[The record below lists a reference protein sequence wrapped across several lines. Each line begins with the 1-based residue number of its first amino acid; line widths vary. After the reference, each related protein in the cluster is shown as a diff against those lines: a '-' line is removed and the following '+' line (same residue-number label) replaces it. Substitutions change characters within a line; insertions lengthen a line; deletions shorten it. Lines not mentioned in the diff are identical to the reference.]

1 MTYTQ
6 QKTYGSAGMRDAFD
20 ALEQG
25 TDDWLFARLGC
36 VTASRIADVVQR
48 TRSGYGAARHTYM
61 GQLISERLTG
71 IPTEMFQTPAMRW
84 GNEMEASAVDAYQ
97 AATGADV
104 FRVGF
109 LMHPVIAFSGASPD
123 RLISSDGL
131 LEVKCPTS
139 PTHIEMLL
147 TGHIPDRYILQMQ
160 WQMACAARQW
170 CDFVSYDPR
179 MPEPHEMFIT
189 RVARD
194 DEKIASLEAEVA
206 QFLGEADHKVAALML
221 GASVN

>member
-1 MTYTQ
+1 MAFAQ
-6 QKTYGSAGMRDAFD
+6 QKLFGSDGLAADLAS
-20 ALEQG
+20 LEQG
-25 TDDWLFARLGC
+25 TGDWLSARLGC

-84 GNEMEASAVDAYQ
+84 GNDMEASAVDAYQ

-104 FRVGF
+104 IRVGF
-109 LMHPVIAFSGASPD
+109 LLHPKIAFSGASPD
-123 RLISSDGL
+123 RLISHDGL

-139 PTHIEMLL
+139 PTHVDMLL
-147 TGHIPDRYILQMQ
+147 TGQIPERYVLQMQ
-160 WQMACAARQW
+160 WQMACAERQW

-179 MPEPHEMFIT
+179 MPELHEIFIK
-189 RVARD
+189 RLARD
-194 DEKIASLEAEVA
+194 DDKIATLEAEVT
-206 QFLGEADHKVAALML
+206 QFLWEVDDKISALML
-221 GASVN
+221 GAPPG